1 MVKIPGWTS
10 GATKKYSNPGY
21 GISLEYPK
29 TWKKKEGNQGLV
41 VMFLAPKGTGGLFQA
56 NLNVTV
62 QALTESDQDLDSYV
76 RAMTEKEKEI
86 IPEYQLQTV
95 EEAELAGRLARRI
108 VSTAKQGHVT
118 LKLLQ
123 LCTIVPSNTGARA
136 YAITFAAEESGFAEL
151 WPTAEAIIDSFDISN

>member
-1 MVKIPGWTS
+1 MKIPGWTS
-10 GATKKYSNPGY
+10 GVTKKYSSPGY

-62 QALTESDQDLDSYV
+62 QGLTETDQDLDGYV
-76 RAMTEKEKEI
+76 RSMTEKEKEV
-86 IPEYQLQTV
+86 IPEYQLQAV
-95 EEAELAGRLARRI
+95 EEAELAGRPARRI

-123 LCTIVPSNTGARA
+123 LCAIVPSNTGARA
-136 YAITFAAEESGFAEL
+136 YAITFAAEENRFAEL
-151 WPTAEAIIDSFDISN
+151 WPTVEAIINSFNIDN